1 MKTLIS
7 LLLVCIALT
16 AFSQNSITGN
26 VSSNEG
32 PLVGANIIIKNS
44 DKGAISNLEGDFK
57 LNVTIKDTLVISY
70 LGYKSEEIVV
80 GQHENIKVL
89 LEGNIALDEVEIIA
103 YETNTKTYCS
113 SVCCPYVTTIS
124 CVCETVKIEKYN
136 ESKSGEV
143 LEKLYPNPSKT
154 GRFQIKLIDDYKNV
168 DVQVYNRSG
177 QLVKTLSKQPVSKL
191 VHLDLSQSPSGMYL
205 VNIGA
210 NGKRLITKKAII
222 D

>member
-7 LLLVCIALT
+7 LLLVCVALT
-16 AFSQNSITGN
+16 AFSQNSIAGN

-44 DKGAISNLEGDFK
+44 DKGTISNLEGDFK
-57 LNVTIKDTLVISY
+57 LNVTFKDTLVISY

-103 YETNTKTYCS
+103 YGNCTRYCHLRCGVVS
-113 SVCCPYVTTIS
+113 TI
-124 CVCETVKIEKYN
+124 YN
-136 ESKSGEV
+136 ASYRLDKNS
-143 LEKLYPNPSKT
+143 EKLYPNPSKT

-177 QLVKTLSKQPVSKL
+177 QLLKTLSKQPVSKL
-191 VHLDLSQSPSGMYL
+191 VRLDLSQSPSGMYL

-210 NGKRLITKKAII
+210 NGKRLTTKKAII